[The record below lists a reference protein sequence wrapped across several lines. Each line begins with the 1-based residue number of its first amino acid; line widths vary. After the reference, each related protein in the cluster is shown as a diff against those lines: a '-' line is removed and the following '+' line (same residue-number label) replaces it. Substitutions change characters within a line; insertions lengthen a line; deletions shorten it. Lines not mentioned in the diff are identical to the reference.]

1 VEENIGGGEERRG
14 IKSEEGADEVCGRE
28 RWGTNKLTS
37 FFTYSNK
44 SRGGGAGIKTH
55 SGGHI

>member
-1 VEENIGGGEERRG
+1 VWKRILEVERRG

-28 RWGTNKLTS
+28 KWETNKLAS

-44 SRGGGAGIKTH
+44 SRGGGAGIKLFL